1 MRICTKNRWLSI
13 AVAVGYALTITTA
26 SLFHNHADPGGR
38 CCHGQSLAHAASEA
52 CHHGESGGE
61 APRQNSSQTPT
72 PCPSDGGHCSVCHF
86 LGHKPAPVAEVVPVV
101 AGAGARGC
109 RAGAGAHR
117 RRRLLGLAEPRA
129 ADLRVISSRSLWF
142 FPGCSC
148 APCASNAFGTAR
160 AGRHLCLETTRCWQ
174 STVVRSRDS
183 NGKQQVCHCLPASS
197 AECLLTDGT
206 ASAKQWHMVS
216 ELAGMKQQ
224 IGPAHRLAA
233 WTRRLNGDF
242 QSLIPNP

>member
-101 AGAGARGC
+101 AGA
-109 RAGAGAHR
+109 
-117 RRRLLGLAEPRA
+117 LVQEVA
-129 ADLRVISSRSLWF
+129 A
-142 FPGCSC
+142 P
-148 APCASNAFGTAR
+148 APVRIVAAAFSA
-160 AGRHLCLETTRCWQ
+160 WQ
-174 STVVRSRDS
+174 SRA
-183 NGKQQVCHCLPASS
+183 PPIS
-197 AECLLTDGT
+197 A
-206 ASAKQWHMVS
+206 
-216 ELAGMKQQ
+216 
-224 IGPAHRLAA
+224 
-233 WTRRLNGDF
+233 
-242 QSLIPNP
+242 